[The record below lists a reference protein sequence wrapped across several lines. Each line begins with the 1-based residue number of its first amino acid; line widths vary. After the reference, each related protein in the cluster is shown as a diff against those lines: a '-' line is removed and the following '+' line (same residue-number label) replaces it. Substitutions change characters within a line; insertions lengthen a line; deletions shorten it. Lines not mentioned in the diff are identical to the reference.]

1 MYKQAKFNLS
11 PVTHDNGERPLRV
24 SVSVHGTRLLT
35 TIGQSVRP
43 EFWDNATKTA
53 RLPQKSTNAQGLTSN
68 QINALLLKIAAE
80 FEAYEAG
87 LPKTYKPTVEELRDK
102 LAAVTGTK
110 RKTVQSKREKAEAAL
125 KAQEEARLRLEAEK
139 AAKVVNDYFAEFVE
153 EEKDAR
159 EWAQGTTVTML
170 GFGKK
175 LEGFSSLEY
184 LNTEAGIREF
194 ISNLKAEDLTNRTIE
209 KKFRLLRWFLT
220 WCERKGYIERVC
232 SYKPVIKLVRRPV
245 IFLEPEELK
254 RLYNY
259 QVPANG
265 TKVVLHTAEG
275 KEYESG

>member
-1 MYKQAKFNLS
+1 MAFCFTKINFPKPCNIRKKCVFLLRRCESTHFSKAVNKYRIVMYKQAKFNLS

-110 RKTVQSKREKAEAAL
+110 RKTVQSKREKADAIL
-125 KAQEEARLRLEAEK
+125 T
-139 AAKVVNDYFAEFVE
+139 AKGWRA
-153 EEKDAR
+153 K
-159 EWAQGTTVTML
+159 
-170 GFGKK
+170 
-175 LEGFSSLEY
+175 
-184 LNTEAGIREF
+184 TE
-194 ISNLKAEDLTNRTIE
+194 
-209 KKFRLLRWFLT
+209 
-220 WCERKGYIERVC
+220 
-232 SYKPVIKLVRRPV
+232 
-245 IFLEPEELK
+245 
-254 RLYNY
+254 
-259 QVPANG
+259 
-265 TKVVLHTAEG
+265 
-275 KEYESG
+275 